1 MRVECEAYASFV
13 VCTPCCK
20 KLGIGKDIR
29 YDPPSMDVMSK
40 TSVQTLFASTV
51 RDCLSES
58 GMSKPMLGRVVLS
71 SKSFPKRCTHV
82 YLVPFADVYV
92 SDGTPIASNSAA
104 SHDNQL
110 LLARSVAMSNDPNND
125 TRSWSISSTHCF
137 ACDALRRGHPVLL
150 FPWDGRGF
158 CWGGGSGGGNS
169 GGGGALC
176 LAP

>member
-1 MRVECEAYASFV
+1 MSWGTLCLAMRRLGHVGVRQKKLCGVLFGQMQLQERLVETVAGV
-13 VCTPCCK
+13 K

-82 YLVPFADVYV
+82 YLVPFANVYV
-92 SDGTPIASNSAA
+92 SDGTPIAGRERSAVRFQ
-104 SHDNQL
+104 NCLQL
-110 LLARSVAMSNDPNND
+110 ERWPLG
-125 TRSWSISSTHCF
+125 ST
-137 ACDALRRGHPVLL
+137 G
-150 FPWDGRGF
+150 
-158 CWGGGSGGGNS
+158 
-169 GGGGALC
+169 
-176 LAP
+176 

>member
-1 MRVECEAYASFV
+1 MLSTKAFVTLAIERAVLQQLTLVWRVPVIEHFRNDVNVMTFV

-82 YLVPFADVYV
+82 NLVPFANVYV
-92 SDGTPIASNSAA
+92 SDGTPIAGRERSAVRFQ
-104 SHDNQL
+104 NCLQL
-110 LLARSVAMSNDPNND
+110 ERWPLG
-125 TRSWSISSTHCF
+125 ST
-137 ACDALRRGHPVLL
+137 G
-150 FPWDGRGF
+150 
-158 CWGGGSGGGNS
+158 
-169 GGGGALC
+169 
-176 LAP
+176 